1 MKDNLNDNL
10 IRTYRERLEIAEIYE
25 KKMHAIIDAGKTIN
39 FNDNINEI
47 MDSMLELAAKITN
60 SGFASAALMGKSGR
74 ILFGYSISGEK
85 PGALPADTD
94 FIREKGIG
102 GILMRTKIP
111 YICNVPAVDKNL
123 DEDKRIRYGIRNF
136 VSVPILAK
144 GNNFTGLFEVYNKA
158 GIEIYGDN
166 DIDLLTALGT
176 FAAIALERH
185 RMSSEFEKFGEEAGK
200 VMEDVLN
207 TELLL
212 KDNCKKLTETRT
224 ELVELNG
231 RIKKAA
237 VLAELIGNSD
247 NCGGEIGENVREL
260 KKILSGRD

>member
-74 ILFGYSISGEK
+74 ILFGYSIPGEK

-111 YICNVPAVDKNL
+111 YICNVPAVDKIWMKIK
-123 DEDKRIRYGIRNF
+123 EYAMAYGILFRCRYLQREII
-136 VSVPILAK
+136 SRDYLKYIIKPGLKSTAIMIL
-144 GNNFTGLFEVYNKA
+144 T
-158 GIEIYGDN
+158 
-166 DIDLLTALGT
+166 
-176 FAAIALERH
+176 
-185 RMSSEFEKFGEEAGK
+185 
-200 VMEDVLN
+200 
-207 TELLL
+207 
-212 KDNCKKLTETRT
+212 C
-224 ELVELNG
+224 
-231 RIKKAA
+231 
-237 VLAELIGNSD
+237 
-247 NCGGEIGENVREL
+247 
-260 KKILSGRD
+260 